1 MDREFEKTF
10 RRLFLLSLLFLYTS
24 IMATAVLRVDQ
35 VNQCGNYIPNQRIPD
50 EIKKCM
56 SMPRDHVPA
65 QLPQVP
71 LEVWQ
76 NFWDDYAKQFADYS
90 IYAKELLCCVP
101 HGASPGVEK
110 AIVIFGCLINVI
122 LPFSACCVCRLN
134 TEAQ

>member
-1 MDREFEKTF
+1 
-10 RRLFLLSLLFLYTS
+10 
-24 IMATAVLRVDQ
+24 MATAVLRVDQ

-90 IYAKELLCCVP
+90 IYAKRAFMLRSTRGL
-101 HGASPGVEK
+101 SR
-110 AIVIFGCLINVI
+110 
-122 LPFSACCVCRLN
+122 CRESYCHLRVSDQCD
-134 TEAQ
+134 TPVFLHAAYAG